1 MNQESFIW
9 VAYSKAPSYLPIAVA
24 DSAEEL
30 GRMLGV
36 SENCIRST
44 WSHFRHGRMKSSRFY
59 QVSVGKETM
68 L

>member
-9 VAYSKAPSYLPIAVA
+9 VAYSKAPPYLPIVVA
-24 DSAEEL
+24 DSAAEL
-30 GRMLGV
+30 GRLLGV

-44 WSHFRHGRMKSSRFY
+44 WSHFRHGMFPNSRFHK
-59 QVSVGKETM
+59 VRVGKETI